1 MAMLLLC
8 INIVFGLV
16 IASNAQTVEQRLAA
30 LESKLENGGKNL
42 VGYLSRLDSKLII
55 FYVSS

>member
-8 INIVFGLV
+8 INIVFGLLV
-16 IASNAQTVEQRLAA
+16 ASNAQTVEERLAA

-42 VGYLSRLDSKLII
+42 VEDLSHLDSKLH
-55 FYVSS
+55 VSS